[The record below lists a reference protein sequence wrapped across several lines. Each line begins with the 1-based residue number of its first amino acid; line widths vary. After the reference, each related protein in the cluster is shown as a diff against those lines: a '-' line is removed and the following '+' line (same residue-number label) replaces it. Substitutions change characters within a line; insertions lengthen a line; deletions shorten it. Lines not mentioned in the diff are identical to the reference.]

1 MAQIYNDD
9 ATTIGFWF
17 DENNGINNH
26 PGIFKL
32 LNFLNEHDEYNASM
46 GNPLDTWKMA
56 IPDTDNYKGLSYTEL
71 DFMYLARSSFKH
83 VREYYLQRWINK
95 SPAPRSEAVYNI
107 TRMYSKKWL
116 DLWETMFYDFNP
128 IENYNMVEEALVDTT
143 RLKHGLKTEY
153 KGSEQNDSEMTSRIK
168 AFDASATWKDS
179 DKTNGSNTLSY
190 QNRSDENSGTD
201 TTEHD
206 YKFTRSGN
214 IGVLTTQQM
223 VEQQRKLLMYN
234 YFDEVVFPDIDRILT
249 LSVY

>member
-1 MAQIYNDD
+1 MPTIYNDD
-9 ATTIGFWF
+9 ARTLGYWF
-17 DENNGINNH
+17 DENNGINNMH
-26 PGIFKL
+26 GIFKIMTIL
-32 LNFLNEHDEYNASM
+32 EETGYTADL
-46 GNPLDTWKMA
+46 GNPITIWKM
-56 IPDTDNYKGLSYTEL
+56 PVQDTETYKGLDYPEL
-71 DFMYLARSSFKH
+71 DYMYLARSSFKW
-83 VREYYLQRWINK
+83 VREYYLKRWVNRSPQPRFDAVK
-95 SPAPRSEAVYNI
+95 SI

-153 KGSEQNDSEMTSRIK
+153 KGSENNESEMTSRIK

-223 VEQQRKLLMYN
+223 IEQQRKLLMYN
-234 YFDEVVFPDIDRILT
+234 YFDEIVFPDIDKVLT